1 MRLDDITKAVRTF
14 DADVVLDRS
23 YFQFSNKGIKTNWI
37 LCNYD
42 AQGKVLVEVCGIKH
56 SQQQAM
62 LREGLV
68 TKQPI
73 LRCDVGS
80 VYAFPSRPDTLDLF
94 AAGDNPAFSGVVQA
108 ATKRKLDEVAE
119 LYNMRLTFKQ
129 AIKTFET
136 TRLDGAKLQH
146 RFIDSVY
153 RLQDLTLDEWCNVL
167 LRHAL
172 RNGVIS
178 LELSPECGGV
188 INHALVLEGL
198 ITVRHSRNGR

>member
-1 MRLDDITKAVRTF
+1 M
-14 DADVVLDRS
+14 
-23 YFQFSNKGIKTNWI
+23 
-37 LCNYD
+37 
-42 AQGKVLVEVCGIKH
+42 
-56 SQQQAM
+56 
-62 LREGLV
+62 
-68 TKQPI
+68 
-73 LRCDVGS
+73 
-80 VYAFPSRPDTLDLF
+80 
-94 AAGDNPAFSGVVQA
+94 
-108 ATKRKLDEVAE
+108 AE

-129 AIKTFET
+129 AINTFET